1 MGISF
6 WHKKKEEP
14 QAPKAVPENGVNA
27 VKRSDTESDAPGGV
41 RLRRIA
47 VGAAVILSAIVI
59 AGPFVVS
66 ERAVKAESPAKTEI
80 SSPPAVSQAAQ
91 AQPASAAVA
100 TAAMPQLTSSPAAAS
115 PAASA
120 TVPAAP
126 GAAQPM
132 AQAAP
137 STQQAPAAAV
147 PQSQTQ
153 ADIAKA
159 KLAADNAAKA
169 RMKAAQEENARQRA
183 EIEQKAKAAKAALDD
198 QLQAAIAQQQKKE
211 AAAKK
216 ASADASQQR
225 WVIPVG
231 AFSDPAAAKK
241 VVANGRGN
249 GVSLSTSSVK
259 SGSTTLT
266 RVTAGP
272 FKTRDQAEAA
282 EAKLAMAGIRTGG
295 VHQAK

>member
-1 MGISF
+1 
-6 WHKKKEEP
+6 
-14 QAPKAVPENGVNA
+14 
-27 VKRSDTESDAPGGV
+27 
-41 RLRRIA
+41 
-47 VGAAVILSAIVI
+47 
-59 AGPFVVS
+59 
-66 ERAVKAESPAKTEI
+66 
-80 SSPPAVSQAAQ
+80 
-91 AQPASAAVA
+91 
-100 TAAMPQLTSSPAAAS
+100 
-115 PAASA
+115 
-120 TVPAAP
+120 
-126 GAAQPM
+126 M

-169 RMKAAQEENARQRA
+169 RMKAAQEENVRQKA
-183 EIEQKAKAAKAALDD
+183 EIEKKAKAAKAARDD

-216 ASADASQQR
+216 AAADASQQR

-241 VVANGRGN
+241 VVANGRAN

-266 RVTAGP
+266 RVIAGP